1 MVDAH
6 PGPLQ
11 RTDTLEID
19 MESVVLEAVNPTNG
33 SAAAAVDSMQPS
45 DRFDTQVSVYV
56 GDWFR
61 TGTRSCL
68 CSASSVTS
76 VWYPTAKH
84 RSLSPAKCSIRS
96 AFTVGFKML

>member
-19 MESVVLEAVNPTNG
+19 MESVVLEAVNPTSG
-33 SAAAAVDSMQPS
+33 SAAAAVDSMQAS

-61 TGTRSCL
+61 AGTRSHRFHV
-68 CSASSVTS
+68 SS
-76 VWYPTAKH
+76 
-84 RSLSPAKCSIRS
+84 
-96 AFTVGFKML
+96 GF